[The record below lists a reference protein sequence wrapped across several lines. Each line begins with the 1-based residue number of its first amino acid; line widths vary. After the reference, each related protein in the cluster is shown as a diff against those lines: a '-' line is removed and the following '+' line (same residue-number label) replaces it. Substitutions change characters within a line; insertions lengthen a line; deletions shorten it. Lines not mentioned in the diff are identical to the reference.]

1 MAQYRNKNGVGL
13 PLGSDEQKMI
23 DPFTAFA
30 AAQAAVKGIQAA
42 IKLGKDVQGIAAD
55 LSKFFEAKDIVQQAA
70 NNPKKFKSDTAQAL
84 ETVMQAKQLAEA
96 ETELKNTLIWSGNAD
111 VWEGVLLERNNIIQR
126 RKKAEME
133 AAMAKAKK
141 RQQIMEAVS
150 MAFWISIFLV
160 AIGLSY
166 FFTTLFLERRA

>member
-1 MAQYRNKNGVGL
+1 
-13 PLGSDEQKMI
+13 MI

-55 LSKFFEAKDIVQQAA
+55 LGKFFEAKDIVQQAA

-96 ETELKNTLIWSGNAD
+96 ELQLKNTLIWSGNAD
-111 VWEGVLLERNNIIQR
+111 VWEGVLLERNNIIQK

-133 AAMAKAKK
+133 TAAAKTKK
-141 RQQIMEAVS
+141 RQQIMELLNI
-150 MAFWISIFLV
+150 AFWVSVFLS

>member
-1 MAQYRNKNGVGL
+1 
-13 PLGSDEQKMI
+13 MI

-42 IKLGKDVQGIAAD
+42 IKLGKDVQGIASD

-84 ETVMQAKQLAEA
+84 ETVMQAKQLVEA

-111 VWEGVLLERNNIIQR
+111 VWEGVLLERNNIIQK
-126 RKKAEME
+126 RKKAEMVE
-133 AAMAKAKK
+133 ALAKAKK
-141 RQQIMEAVS
+141 RQQIMETAS
-150 MAFWISIFLV
+150 MVFWIVIFLV

-166 FFTTLFLERRA
+166 FFTVLFLERNASWIG

>member
-1 MAQYRNKNGVGL
+1 
-13 PLGSDEQKMI
+13 MI

-55 LSKFFEAKDIVQQAA
+55 LGKFFEAKDAVQEAA

-96 ETELKNTLIWSGNAD
+96 ETELKNLLIWSGNAD
-111 VWEGVLLERNNIIQR
+111 VWTGVLQERNNIIQR
-126 RKKAEME
+126 RKKSEME
-133 AAMAKAKK
+133 TALAKSKK
-141 RQQIMEAVS
+141 RQQIMELLS
-150 MAFWISIFLV
+150 IAFWVAVFLS

-166 FFTTLFLERRA
+166 FFTTLFLERRG

>member
-1 MAQYRNKNGVGL
+1 
-13 PLGSDEQKMI
+13 MI

-42 IKLGKDVQGIAAD
+42 IKLGKDVQGIASD

-133 AAMAKAKK
+133 EAAAKAKRK
-141 RQQIMEAVS
+141 QEIMEVVNI
-150 MAFWISIFLV
+150 AFWASVFLS

-166 FFTTLFLERRA
+166 FFTNLFLDRRA

>member
-1 MAQYRNKNGVGL
+1 
-13 PLGSDEQKMI
+13 MI

-55 LSKFFEAKDIVQQAA
+55 LGKFFEAKDIVQQAA

-84 ETVMQAKQLAEA
+84 ETVMQAKQLADA
-96 ETELKNTLIWSGNAD
+96 ENELKNTLIWSGNAD

-133 AAMAKAKK
+133 AAAAKAKRNK
-141 RQQIMEAVS
+141 EIMEAVN
-150 MAFWISIFLV
+150 MAFWISIFLS

-166 FFTTLFLERRA
+166 FFTTLFLERKA

>member
-1 MAQYRNKNGVGL
+1 
-13 PLGSDEQKMI
+13 MI

-55 LSKFFEAKDIVQQAA
+55 LGKFFEAKDVVQQAA

-96 ETELKNTLIWSGNAD
+96 ETELKNLLIWSGNAD

-133 AAMAKAKK
+133 DALAKSKK
-141 RQQIMEAVS
+141 RQQIMELLSIV
-150 MAFWISIFLV
+150 FWASIFIS

-166 FFTTLFLERRA
+166 FFTTLFLDRRA

>member
-1 MAQYRNKNGVGL
+1 
-13 PLGSDEQKMI
+13 MI

-55 LSKFFEAKDIVQQAA
+55 LGKFFEAKDAVQEAA

-84 ETVMQAKQLAEA
+84 QTVMQAKQLADA
-96 ETELKNTLIWSGNAD
+96 ETDLKNTLIWSGNAD
-111 VWEGVLLERNNIIQR
+111 VWENVLLERNNIIQK
-126 RKKAEME
+126 RKKAEVE
-133 AAMAKAKK
+133 AARAKEKK
-141 RQQIMEAVS
+141 RQQILEALN
-150 MAFWISIFLV
+150 MAFWIFIFV
-160 AIGLSY
+160 AAIGLSY

>member
-1 MAQYRNKNGVGL
+1 MGGC
-13 PLGSDEQKMI
+13 EQEVI

-42 IKLGKDVQGIAAD
+42 IKLGKDIQGIATD
-55 LSKFFEAKDIVQQAA
+55 LGKFFEAKDIVQQAA

-96 ETELKNTLIWSGNAD
+96 EVDLKNALIWSGNAD
-111 VWEGVLLERNNIIQR
+111 VWEGVILERNNIIQR
-126 RKKAEME
+126 RKRAEME
-133 AAMAKAKK
+133 VAAAKAKRK
-141 RQQIMEAVS
+141 QEIMEAVN
-150 MAFWISIFLV
+150 MAFWISVFLS

-166 FFTTLFLERRA
+166 FFTTLFLEKRA

>member
-1 MAQYRNKNGVGL
+1 
-13 PLGSDEQKMI
+13 MI

-42 IKLGKDVQGIAAD
+42 IKLGKDVQGIASD

-84 ETVMQAKQLAEA
+84 ETVMQAKQLVEA
-96 ETELKNTLIWSGNAD
+96 ETELKNALIWSGNAD

-126 RKKAEME
+126 RKKAEMDT
-133 AAMAKAKK
+133 ALAKAKK

-150 MAFWISIFLV
+150 MVFWISIFLV

>member
-1 MAQYRNKNGVGL
+1 
-13 PLGSDEQKMI
+13 MI

-55 LSKFFEAKDIVQQAA
+55 LGKFFEAKDVVQQAA

-96 ETELKNTLIWSGNAD
+96 ETELKNMLIWSGNAD
-111 VWEGVLLERNNIIQR
+111 VWEGVLLERNNIIQK

-133 AAMAKAKK
+133 EALAKEKK
-141 RQQIMEAVS
+141 RQQIMELFS
-150 MAFWISIFLV
+150 IAFWVSVFFS

-166 FFTTLFLERRA
+166 FFTTLFLERRG

>member
-1 MAQYRNKNGVGL
+1 
-13 PLGSDEQKMI
+13 MI

-55 LSKFFEAKDIVQQAA
+55 LGKFFEAKDAVQEAA

-96 ETELKNTLIWSGNAD
+96 ETELKNLLIWSGNAD
-111 VWEGVLLERNNIIQR
+111 VWSGVLQERNNIIQK

-133 AAMAKAKK
+133 AALAKSKK
-141 RQQIMEAVS
+141 RQQIMELLS
-150 MAFWISIFLV
+150 IAFWAAVFLS

-166 FFTTLFLERRA
+166 FFTTLFLERRS

>member
-1 MAQYRNKNGVGL
+1 
-13 PLGSDEQKMI
+13 MI

-55 LSKFFEAKDIVQQAA
+55 LGKFFEAKDVVQQAA

-96 ETELKNTLIWSGNAD
+96 ETELKNLLIWSGNAD

-133 AAMAKAKK
+133 ESLAKAKK
-141 RQQIMEAVS
+141 RQQIMEVAS
-150 MAFWISIFLV
+150 MVFWIVIFLT

-166 FFTTLFLERRA
+166 FFTVLFLERKASWIG

>member
-1 MAQYRNKNGVGL
+1 
-13 PLGSDEQKMI
+13 MI

-42 IKLGKDVQGIAAD
+42 IKLGKDVQSIAAD
-55 LSKFFEAKDIVQQAA
+55 LGKFFEAKDAVQEAA

-84 ETVMQAKQLAEA
+84 QTVMQAKQLADA
-96 ETELKNTLIWSGNAD
+96 ETDLKNTLIWSGNAD

-133 AAMAKAKK
+133 AAAAKAKRK
-141 RQQIMEAVS
+141 QEIVEMVNI
-150 MAFWISIFLV
+150 AFWISIFV
-160 AIGLSY
+160 SAVGLSY
-166 FFTTLFLERRA
+166 FFTTLFLERKP

>member
-1 MAQYRNKNGVGL
+1 M
-13 PLGSDEQKMI
+13 
-23 DPFTAFA
+23 
-30 AAQAAVKGIQAA
+30 KGIQAA

-55 LSKFFEAKDIVQQAA
+55 LGKFFEAKDAVQEAA

-84 ETVMQAKQLAEA
+84 QTVMQAKQLAEA
-96 ETELKNTLIWSGNAD
+96 ELQLKNTLIWSGNAD
-111 VWEGVLLERNNIIQR
+111 VWEGVLLERNNIIQK

-133 AAMAKAKK
+133 AAAAKAKRK
-141 RQQIMEAVS
+141 KEIMELLNI
-150 MAFWISIFLV
+150 AFWVSVFLS

>member
-1 MAQYRNKNGVGL
+1 
-13 PLGSDEQKMI
+13 MI

-55 LSKFFEAKDIVQQAA
+55 LGKFFEAKDAVQEAA

-84 ETVMQAKQLAEA
+84 QTVMQAKQLADA
-96 ETELKNTLIWSGNAD
+96 ETDLKNTLIWSGNAD
-111 VWEGVLLERNNIIQR
+111 VWENVLLERNNIIQK
-126 RKKAEME
+126 RKKAEVE
-133 AAMAKAKK
+133 AAAAKAKRNK
-141 RQQIMEAVS
+141 EIMEVVNI
-150 MAFWISIFLV
+150 AFWASVFLS

-166 FFTTLFLERRA
+166 FFTTLFLERKA

>member
-1 MAQYRNKNGVGL
+1 
-13 PLGSDEQKMI
+13 MI

-55 LSKFFEAKDIVQQAA
+55 LGKFFEAKDVVQQAA

-84 ETVMQAKQLAEA
+84 ETVMQAKQLADAEA
-96 ETELKNTLIWSGNAD
+96 DLKNMLIWSGNAD
-111 VWEGVLLERNNIIQR
+111 VWEGVLLERNNIIQK
-126 RKKAEME
+126 RKRVEMD
-133 AAMAKAKK
+133 AALAKEKK
-141 RQQIMEAVS
+141 RQQIMEALS
-150 MAFWISIFLV
+150 MAFWISIFLS

>member
-1 MAQYRNKNGVGL
+1 
-13 PLGSDEQKMI
+13 MI

-55 LSKFFEAKDIVQQAA
+55 LGKFFEAKDVVQQAA

-96 ETELKNTLIWSGNAD
+96 ETELKNMLIWSGNAD
-111 VWEGVLLERNNIIQR
+111 VWEGVLLERNNIIQK

-133 AAMAKAKK
+133 AALAKAKK
-141 RQQIMEAVS
+141 RQQIMEVLS
-150 MAFWISIFLV
+150 MAFWISIFLS

>member
-1 MAQYRNKNGVGL
+1 
-13 PLGSDEQKMI
+13 MI

-55 LSKFFEAKDIVQQAA
+55 LGKFFEAKDAVQEAA

-96 ETELKNTLIWSGNAD
+96 ETELKNLLIWSGNAD
-111 VWEGVLLERNNIIQR
+111 VWSGVLLERNNIIQK
-126 RKKAEME
+126 RKKAEMD
-133 AAMAKAKK
+133 AALAKAKK
-141 RQQIMEAVS
+141 RQQIMEALS
-150 MAFWISIFLV
+150 MVFWIAVFLV

>member
-1 MAQYRNKNGVGL
+1 M
-13 PLGSDEQKMI
+13 
-23 DPFTAFA
+23 
-30 AAQAAVKGIQAA
+30 KGIQAA
-42 IKLGKDVQGIAAD
+42 IKLGKDVQGIASD

-133 AAMAKAKK
+133 EALAKSKK

-150 MAFWISIFLV
+150 MVFWIAVFLV
-160 AIGLSY
+160 AIALSY

>member
-1 MAQYRNKNGVGL
+1 
-13 PLGSDEQKMI
+13 MI

-42 IKLGKDVQGIAAD
+42 IKLGKDVQGIAVD

-84 ETVMQAKQLAEA
+84 ETVMQAKQLVEA
-96 ETELKNTLIWSGNAD
+96 ETELKNALIWSGNAD
-111 VWEGVLLERNNIIQR
+111 VWENVLLERNNIIQR

-141 RQQIMEAVS
+141 RQQIMEAAS
-150 MAFWISIFLV
+150 MTFWISIFV
-160 AIGLSY
+160 SAIGLSY
-166 FFTTLFLERRA
+166 FFTTLFLERRE

>member
-1 MAQYRNKNGVGL
+1 
-13 PLGSDEQKMI
+13 MI

-55 LSKFFEAKDIVQQAA
+55 LGKFFEAKDAVQEAA

-96 ETELKNTLIWSGNAD
+96 ENELKNMLIWSGNAD
-111 VWEGVLLERNNIIQR
+111 VWEGVLLERNNIIQK

-133 AAMAKAKK
+133 EALAKEKK
-141 RQQIMEAVS
+141 RQQIMELFS
-150 MAFWISIFLV
+150 IAFWVSVFLS

-166 FFTTLFLERRA
+166 FFTTLFLERRG

>member
-1 MAQYRNKNGVGL
+1 
-13 PLGSDEQKMI
+13 MI

-30 AAQAAVKGIQAA
+30 AAQAAVRGIQAA
-42 IKLGKDVQGIAAD
+42 IKLGKDINGIASD

-96 ETELKNTLIWSGNAD
+96 EIDLKNTLVWSGNAD

-126 RKKAEME
+126 RKRAEIAE
-133 AAMAKAKK
+133 ALAKAKK
-141 RQQIMEAVS
+141 RQQIMEALNTV
-150 MAFWISIFLV
+150 FWVVMFIST
-160 AIGLSY
+160 IGLGY
-166 FFTTLFLERRA
+166 FLANVFLKGRA

>member
-1 MAQYRNKNGVGL
+1 
-13 PLGSDEQKMI
+13 MI
-23 DPFTAFA
+23 DPVSAFL

-42 IKLGKDVQGIAAD
+42 IKLGKDVQGIASD

-96 ETELKNTLIWSGNAD
+96 ETQLKNTLIWSGNAD
-111 VWEGVLLERNNIIQR
+111 VWEGVLLERNNIIQK

-133 AAMAKAKK
+133 EALAKAKK
-141 RQQIMEAVS
+141 RQEIMEVAS
-150 MAFWISIFLV
+150 MVFWIVIFLS

-166 FFTTLFLERRA
+166 FFTVLFLERKASWIG

>member
-1 MAQYRNKNGVGL
+1 
-13 PLGSDEQKMI
+13 MI

-55 LSKFFEAKDIVQQAA
+55 LGKFFEAKDAVQEAA

-96 ETELKNTLIWSGNAD
+96 ENDLKNMLIWSGNAD
-111 VWEGVLLERNNIIQR
+111 VWEGVLLERNNIIQK

-133 AAMAKAKK
+133 AAAAKAKRK
-141 RQQIMEAVS
+141 KEIMELLNI
-150 MAFWISIFLV
+150 AFWVLVFLS

>member
-1 MAQYRNKNGVGL
+1 
-13 PLGSDEQKMI
+13 MI

-42 IKLGKDVQGIAAD
+42 IKLGKDVQGIASD

-96 ETELKNTLIWSGNAD
+96 ETELKNALIWSGNAD

-133 AAMAKAKK
+133 EALAKSKK
-141 RQQIMEAVS
+141 RQQIMEVLS
-150 MAFWISIFLV
+150 IAFWVSVFLS

-166 FFTTLFLERRA
+166 FFTTLFLDRRA

>member
-1 MAQYRNKNGVGL
+1 
-13 PLGSDEQKMI
+13 MI

-42 IKLGKDVQGIAAD
+42 IKLGKDVQGIASD

-84 ETVMQAKQLAEA
+84 ETVMQAKQLVEA
-96 ETELKNTLIWSGNAD
+96 ETELKNALIWSGNAD

-133 AAMAKAKK
+133 AAMAKAKRK
-141 RQQIMEAVS
+141 KEIMEVVNI
-150 MAFWISIFLV
+150 AFWASVFLS
-160 AIGLSY
+160 AIGMSY

>member
-1 MAQYRNKNGVGL
+1 
-13 PLGSDEQKMI
+13 MI
-23 DPFTAFA
+23 DPITAFA

-55 LSKFFEAKDIVQQAA
+55 LGKFFEAKDVVQQAA

-96 ETELKNTLIWSGNAD
+96 ETELKNMLIWSGNAD
-111 VWEGVLLERNNIIQR
+111 VWEGVLLERNNIIQK
-126 RKKAEME
+126 RKKAEMD
-133 AAMAKAKK
+133 AALAKAKK
-141 RQQIMEAVS
+141 RQQIMEALS
-150 MAFWISIFLV
+150 MVFWIAVFLA

>member
-1 MAQYRNKNGVGL
+1 
-13 PLGSDEQKMI
+13 MI

-42 IKLGKDVQGIAAD
+42 IKLGKDVQGIASD
-55 LSKFFEAKDIVQQAA
+55 LSKFFEAKDAVQEAA

-96 ETELKNTLIWSGNAD
+96 ETELKNMLIWSGNAD

-133 AAMAKAKK
+133 EAAAKAKRK
-141 RQQIMEAVS
+141 QEIMEVVNI
-150 MAFWISIFLV
+150 AFWASVFLS

-166 FFTTLFLERRA
+166 FFTNLFLDRRA

>member
-1 MAQYRNKNGVGL
+1 
-13 PLGSDEQKMI
+13 MI

-42 IKLGKDVQGIAAD
+42 IKLGKDVQSIASD
-55 LSKFFEAKDIVQQAA
+55 LSKFFEAKDVVQQAA

-133 AAMAKAKK
+133 EALAKSKK

-150 MAFWISIFLV
+150 MVFWIAVFLV
-160 AIGLSY
+160 AIALSY

>member
-1 MAQYRNKNGVGL
+1 
-13 PLGSDEQKMI
+13 MI

-30 AAQAAVKGIQAA
+30 AAQAAVRGIQAA
-42 IKLGKDVQGIAAD
+42 IKLGKDVQGIASD

-84 ETVMQAKQLAEA
+84 ETVMQAKQLVEA
-96 ETELKNTLIWSGNAD
+96 ETELKNALIWSGNAD

-126 RKKAEME
+126 RKKAEMD
-133 AAMAKAKK
+133 AALAKAKK

-150 MAFWISIFLV
+150 MVFWISIFLV

>member
-1 MAQYRNKNGVGL
+1 
-13 PLGSDEQKMI
+13 MI

-55 LSKFFEAKDIVQQAA
+55 LGKFFEAKDAVQEAA

-96 ETELKNTLIWSGNAD
+96 ETELKNLLIWSGNAD
-111 VWEGVLLERNNIIQR
+111 VWSGVLLERNNIIQK
-126 RKKAEME
+126 RKKAEMD
-133 AAMAKAKK
+133 AALAKSKK
-141 RQQIMEAVS
+141 RQQIMEALS
-150 MAFWISIFLV
+150 MVFWIVVFLA

-166 FFTTLFLERRA
+166 FFTTLFLERHA

>member
-1 MAQYRNKNGVGL
+1 
-13 PLGSDEQKMI
+13 MI

-42 IKLGKDVQGIAAD
+42 IKLGKDINGIASD
-55 LSKFFEAKDIVQQAA
+55 LGKFFEAKDVVQQAA

-96 ETELKNTLIWSGNAD
+96 ETELKNLLIWSGNAD

-133 AAMAKAKK
+133 EALAKAKK
-141 RQQIMEAVS
+141 RQQIMEAAS
-150 MAFWISIFLV
+150 MVFWIVIFLT
-160 AIGLSY
+160 AIGFSY
-166 FFTTLFLERRA
+166 FFTVLFLERKASWIG